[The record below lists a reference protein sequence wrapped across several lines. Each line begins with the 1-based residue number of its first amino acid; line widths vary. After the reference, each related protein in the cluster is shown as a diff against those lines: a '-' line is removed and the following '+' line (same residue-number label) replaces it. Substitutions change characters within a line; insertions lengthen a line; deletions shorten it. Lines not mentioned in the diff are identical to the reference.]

1 MNSINVCSPS
11 FDTAD
16 SYGRIASE
24 LRAHLTRHGVHVNT
38 FAFDDSAPETRLVPS
53 SVSIMMGYPTA
64 FDAEPGHPAIARLGK
79 RIVITMFE
87 STQLP
92 DGWVEKL
99 NQADVI
105 VAPSTFARRLF
116 IDSGV
121 TVPVVIVPLG
131 VGAAY
136 RYQPRKYNPIFTVCA
151 IADRG
156 QRKGWHRALFAF
168 NNAFG
173 DDMSVR
179 LVLKTRARGLPF
191 EITNPNV
198 RVLSEDMSEEDLAA
212 FYASC
217 DVMLF
222 PAAGEG
228 FGLPCREF
236 AATGGIVL
244 ATDWSGTADDLPEWG
259 IPIPVTGFVGAWHNQ
274 IEHKLHGLGEWA
286 EPDVDFMTG
295 WLKRLR
301 DTDVT
306 FRNHVGWIASHNA
319 RRLYR
324 WDAFAEHV
332 FRLAQTLAATH
343 TVRRAQALDR
353 EQEGETNGERTR
365 TPVLA

>member
-24 LRAHLTRHGVHVNT
+24 LTTHLTRRGVHVNT
-38 FAFDDSAPETRLVPS
+38 FAFDESAPDTRLVPS
-53 SVSIMMGYPTA
+53 PVSIMMGYPTA
-64 FDAEPGHPAIARLGK
+64 FDVEPGHPAVARLGK
-79 RIVITMFE
+79 RIIISMFE
-87 STQLP
+87 STALP
-92 DGWVEKL
+92 DGWVETL
-99 NQADVI
+99 NRADLV
-105 VAPSTFARRLF
+105 VVPSTFVRQLF

-121 TVPVVIVPLG
+121 TVPVVIIPLG
-131 VGAAY
+131 VGEAY
-136 RYQPRKYNPIFTVCA
+136 RYKPRKWHKVFTVCA

-156 QRKGWHRALFAF
+156 QRKGWHRAIFAF

-191 EITNPNV
+191 DLLNPNV
-198 RVLSEDMSEEDLAA
+198 TVLAEDMSERALAA
-212 FYASC
+212 FYARC

-222 PAAGEG
+222 PSAGEG

-244 ATDWSGTADDLPEWG
+244 ATDWSGTADDLPAWG
-259 IPIPVTGFVGAWHNQ
+259 IPVPVTGFVTAWQNQ
-274 IEHKLHGLGEWA
+274 VESKLSGIGQWA
-286 EPDVDFMTG
+286 EPDMAFMTD

-301 DTDVT
+301 AADVG
-306 FRNHVGWIASHNA
+306 FRNKLGYLAAQNA

-324 WDAFAEHV
+324 WDVFAEQV
-332 FRLAQTLAATH
+332 FRLAQTLELTYRH
-343 TVRRAQALDR
+343 ETTGVKHGDRDRA
-353 EQEGETNGERTR
+353 
-365 TPVLA
+365 PVFA